1 MSFRTVGVIPAR
13 MESKRFYGKVL
24 YPYKGKP
31 LLFYVYNEV
40 SKAKRVDRFVVAT
53 DSREIESEAKG
64 FGAEVIRTS
73 GKYKT
78 GSDRVA
84 AIMKEIPA
92 DLYINVQ
99 ADLFGLKSAVLDK
112 VIMDF
117 SSDSSLKYGTL
128 ARKIKNDRELKDP
141 NSVKVVLKKNKEAGW
156 FSRQPLP
163 YLQRPL
169 KKTLSSQGDYYYHIG
184 VYFYRRQALKEFA
197 GWPQTPCEK
206 AESLEQLR
214 ILENGRNIRVY
225 LTETK
230 TVSIDAP
237 ADINKLRGLI

>member
-1 MSFRTVGVIPAR
+1 MSFKTVAVIPAR

-24 YPYKGKP
+24 YSYKGKP
-31 LLFYVYNEV
+31 LLYYVYNEV

-53 DSREIESEAKG
+53 DSQEIESKARD

-73 GKYKT
+73 GKYNS

-84 AIMKEIPA
+84 AIMKKIPA

-99 ADLFGLKSAVLDK
+99 ADLFGLKSAVLDR
-112 VIMDF
+112 VINAF
-117 SSDSSLKYGTL
+117 SRDSNLKYGTL
-128 ARKIKNDRELKDP
+128 ARKIRNDRELKDP
-141 NSVKVVLKKNKEAGW
+141 NSVKVVLKKNKQAGW

-169 KKTLSSQGDYYYHIG
+169 KKTLSSQADYYYHIG
-184 VYFYRRQALKEFA
+184 VYFYRREALREFA
-197 GWPQTPCEK
+197 GWPQTSCEK

-214 ILENGRNIRVY
+214 ILENGRNIRVF
-225 LTETK
+225 LTRIK
-230 TVSIDAP
+230 TVSIDSP
-237 ADINKLRGLI
+237 ADIYKLRGLI

>member
-1 MSFRTVGVIPAR
+1 MSFKTVGVIPAR

-31 LLFYVYNEV
+31 LLYYIYNEV

-53 DSREIESEAKG
+53 DSQEIESEARE
-64 FGAEVIRTS
+64 FGAEVIRTR
-73 GKYKT
+73 GKYNT

-84 AIMKEIPA
+84 AVMQEIPA

-99 ADLFGLKSAVLDK
+99 ADLFGLSCAVLDK
-112 VIMDF
+112 VIRKL
-117 SSDSSLKYGTL
+117 SPESNRKYSTL
-128 ARKIKNDRELKDP
+128 ARKKRTARELNAHDA
-141 NSVKVVLKKNKEAGW
+141 VKVCWKKSKEAGG

-163 YLQRPL
+163 YLQSAL
-169 KKTLSSQGDYYYHIG
+169 KKTLSSQADYYYHIG

-197 GWPQTPCEK
+197 GWQQTPCEK

-214 ILENGRNIRVY
+214 ILENGRNLQVF

-230 TVSIDAP
+230 TVSIDSP
-237 ADINKLRGLI
+237 ADIYKLKGLI

>member
-1 MSFRTVGVIPAR
+1 MSFKTVGVIPAR

-31 LLFYVYNEV
+31 LLYYIYNEV

-53 DSREIESEAKG
+53 DSQEIESEARE

-73 GKYKT
+73 GRYKT

-84 AIMKEIPA
+84 AVMQEIPA

-99 ADLFGLKSAVLDK
+99 ADLFGLKSAVLDR

-117 SSDSSLKYGTL
+117 SRDSKLKYGTL
-128 ARKIKNDRELKDP
+128 ARKIRNDRELKDP

-163 YLQRPL
+163 YLQSAL
-169 KKTLSSQGDYYYHIG
+169 KKTLSSQAYYYYHIG
-184 VYFYRRQALKEFA
+184 VYFYRRSALKEFA
-197 GWPQTPCEK
+197 GWQQTPCEK

-214 ILENGRNIRVY
+214 ILENGRNLQVF

-230 TVSIDAP
+230 TVSIDSP
-237 ADINKLRGLI
+237 ADIYKLKGLI

>member
-1 MSFRTVGVIPAR
+1 MSFKTVGVIPAR

-31 LLFYVYNEV
+31 LLYYIYNEV
-40 SKAKRVDRFVVAT
+40 SKAKKVDRFVVAT
-53 DSREIESEAKG
+53 DSQEIESAVRE

-73 GKYKT
+73 GRCKT

-84 AIMKEIPA
+84 AVMQEIPA

-99 ADLFGLKSAVLDK
+99 ADLFGLKSAVLDR

-117 SSDSSLKYGTL
+117 SRDSKLKYGTL
-128 ARKIKNDRELKDP
+128 ARKIRNDRELKDP

-163 YLQRPL
+163 YLQSAL
-169 KKTLSSQGDYYYHIG
+169 KKTLSSQAYYYYHIG
-184 VYFYRRQALKEFA
+184 VYFYRRSALKEFA
-197 GWPQTPCEK
+197 GWQQTPCEK
-206 AESLEQLR
+206 A
-214 ILENGRNIRVY
+214 
-225 LTETK
+225 
-230 TVSIDAP
+230 
-237 ADINKLRGLI
+237 

>member
-1 MSFRTVGVIPAR
+1 MSFKTVGVIPAR

-31 LLFYVYNEV
+31 LLYYIYNEV

-73 GKYKT
+73 GKYNT

-99 ADLFGLKSAVLDK
+99 ADLLGLKSAVLDR
-112 VIMDF
+112 VIDAF
-117 SSDSSLKYGTL
+117 SRESKLKYGTL
-128 ARKIKNDRELKDP
+128 ARRIRNDRELKDP
-141 NSVKVVLKKNKEAGW
+141 NTVKVVLKKNKEAGW

-163 YLQRPL
+163 YLQKPL
-169 KKTLSSQGDYYYHIG
+169 KKTLNSQANYYYHIG
-184 VYFYRRQALKEFA
+184 VYFYCREALREFA
-197 GWPQTPCEK
+197 SWPQTPCEK

-214 ILENGRNIRVY
+214 ILENGRNMRVF
-225 LTETK
+225 LTKTK
-230 TVSIDAP
+230 TVSIDSP
-237 ADINKLRGLI
+237 ADIHKLRGLI